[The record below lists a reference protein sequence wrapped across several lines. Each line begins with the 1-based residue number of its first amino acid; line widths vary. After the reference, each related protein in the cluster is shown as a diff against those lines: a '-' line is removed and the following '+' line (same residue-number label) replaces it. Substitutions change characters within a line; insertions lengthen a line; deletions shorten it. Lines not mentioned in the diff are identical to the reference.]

1 MDDRTAMSRLE
12 DWLAL
17 NEQED
22 REPATAKVGERYG
35 VLAGVHSG
43 EAGFTG
49 ETIDEIVRDRVEAR
63 RLVRAHRTRVI
74 EAFTNEAEKVRLGIR
89 EGRLTGDDQLSVVA
103 QVVLLNEED
112 GDTVQPIHG
121 FAARWVFS
129 EHGNDTIVGDDWND
143 HWQERLWSEDDS

>member
-1 MDDRTAMSRLE
+1 MDDRTAISRLE

-22 REPATAKVGERYG
+22 REPATANVGELYG

-49 ETIDEIVRDRVEAR
+49 ETIDEIVRDRVEAL
-63 RLVRAHRTRVI
+63 RLVMAHRTRVI
-74 EAFTNEAEKVRLGIR
+74 EAFTNEVEKVRLGIR
-89 EGRLTGDDQLSVVA
+89 QGRLTGDDQLSAVA
-103 QVVLLNEED
+103 QVVLLSEDD

-129 EHGNDTIVGDDWND
+129 ERGNDTIVGDDWND
-143 HWQERLWSEDDS
+143 HWEERLWSENDS